1 MVRKVPDNSPKKGS
15 RIQVDPIKDK
25 QAIEKIKKNLA
36 HRHRNLLLFVLG
48 INNGLRISDLLN
60 LKVKDVK
67 GLKAGE
73 YISIKESKT
82 GKDNVLMVN
91 KATHKVLKA
100 YFESTDLKEDDP
112 LFISSKTKKALTKS
126 AANHMVKR
134 WCKEVGLIGNFG
146 THSLRK
152 TFGFIQRTH
161 FGVGFELLC
170 KRFGHSSPAI
180 TMRYLG
186 ISDKE
191 VNGILLN
198 EI

>member
-1 MVRKVPDNSPKKGS
+1 MIRKVPNNSPKKGS
-15 RIQVDPIKDK
+15 KICVDPIRDK

-36 HRHRNLLLFVLG
+36 NQRRNLLLFILG

-60 LKVKDVK
+60 LKVKHVK

-73 YISIKESKT
+73 YISIKEVKT
-82 GKDNVLMVN
+82 RKDNILMVN
-91 KATHKVLKA
+91 KATHKALKA
-100 YFESTDLKEDDP
+100 YFDTTDLKDDDP

-126 AANHMVKR
+126 AANHLVKR
-134 WCKEVGLIGNFG
+134 WCEEVGLIGNYG

-152 TFGFIQRTH
+152 TFGFIQRTC

-170 KRFGHSSPAI
+170 KRFGHYSPAI

-186 ISDKE
+186 IADKE